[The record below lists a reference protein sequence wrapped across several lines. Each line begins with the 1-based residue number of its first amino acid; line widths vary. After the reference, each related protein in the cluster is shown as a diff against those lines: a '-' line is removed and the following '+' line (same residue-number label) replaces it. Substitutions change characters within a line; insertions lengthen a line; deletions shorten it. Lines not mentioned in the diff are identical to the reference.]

1 MKILCIDDDLIMLE
15 SLKDEL
21 KNKYKNSKIE
31 IVDNFND
38 VMMCAYFYKKQEL
51 KFDVII
57 CNLIMPKIKGD
68 SILKHLHEMFPNGV
82 KILLYEDANEE
93 LFEYLKKQIENLYFI
108 KKPINFEELT
118 SSINDGITES
128 LNIFEQKNILS
139 YKKN

>member
-1 MKILCIDDDLIMLE
+1 
-15 SLKDEL
+15 
-21 KNKYKNSKIE
+21 
-31 IVDNFND
+31 
-38 VMMCAYFYKKQEL
+38 
-51 KFDVII
+51 
-57 CNLIMPKIKGD
+57 MPKIKGD

-82 KILLYEDANEE
+82 KILLYEEANEE

-108 KKPINFEELT
+108 KKTIIFEELT